1 MSMTHRLLHPQ
12 PLGIFPLP
20 AGYLVIPAV
29 DGGADLCASL
39 LTGRVPDAM
48 PDPLRF
54 YAQALA
60 GDADGAWQALERDP
74 SPEACYNRFVLRS
87 EPSDYARLRSEL
99 DGELHALLDLVAY
112 TTGMIDRPPEPV
124 GCSGEVAACIL
135 AAHAAHALETDQRE
149 VACAMLQQAVAEVR
163 DISPLFAAQL
173 LGDLA
178 EMQVLDDDADAA
190 IRSLHDALDLI
201 GLYSLPDVRA
211 HLALRLGML
220 YQERA
225 EGRRA
230 MLLEASKCYQ
240 EALRFYT
247 RETAPE
253 LYALAQNNLA
263 LVYLAMPLTEA
274 SDQLRKGIAVQALRE
289 ALTIYT
295 RDTHPDLWRRTQLN
309 LANALQY
316 LPSANLRDHLIE
328 AVGLYDDLLATRDL
342 RHDPA
347 GYARVLANQGNAL
360 AHLGDFARARQQL
373 SEARRLFAVCQDA
386 DAIAGVDEVLE
397 EIARQEAGSR
407 KGEATAP
414 ALRRAP
420 AGENGY

>member
-1 MSMTHRLLHPQ
+1 MTHRLLHPQ

-29 DGGADLCASL
+29 DGGADLCAAL
-39 LTGRVPDAM
+39 LAGHAPDDI
-48 PDPLRF
+48 PVHLRF
-54 YAQALA
+54 YKQALA
-60 GDADGAWQALERDP
+60 GDVEEAWRALEGDP
-74 SPEACYNRFVLRS
+74 SPEARYNRFVLRS
-87 EPSDYARLRSEL
+87 EPLDYPRLRNEL
-99 DGELHALLDLVAY
+99 DGELAVLLDLVAY
-112 TTGMIDRPPEPV
+112 TTGIIDQPPSPD
-124 GCSGEVAACIL
+124 GCQGEVAACIL
-135 AAHAAHALETDQRE
+135 AAHAAHALEIEQHDIAGDALHR
-149 VACAMLQQAVAEVR
+149 AVAAVR

-178 EMQVLDDDADAA
+178 EMHVLNDDPDAA
-190 IRSLHDALDLI
+190 IRSLRDALALI
-201 GLYSLPDVRA
+201 GLHSLPDVRA

-225 EGRRA
+225 EGQRA

-240 EALRFYT
+240 DALRFYT

-295 RDTHPDLWRRTQLN
+295 RETHPDLWRRTQLN

-316 LPSANLRDHLIE
+316 LPSANLHDHLIE
-328 AVGLYDDLLATRDL
+328 AVGLYDELLESRDPQ
-342 RHDPA
+342 RDPA
-347 GYARVLANQGNAL
+347 GYARILANQGNAL
-360 AHLGDFARARQQL
+360 AHLGDFARARRQL
-373 SEARRLFAVCQDA
+373 NAARQLFVACNDA

-397 EIARQEAGSR
+397 EIARQEAAISAEDGRGSIS
-407 KGEATAP
+407 AP
-414 ALRRAP
+414 AI
-420 AGENGY
+420 